1 MFRRVEGVELR
12 SDRLS
17 KEVEEYREA
26 AMAREED
33 KLQEARALGVWVQ
46 VKTLLQ
52 RFSGEAAES
61 KERLRAAV
69 DQVNGTATT
78 YSE

>member
-1 MFRRVEGVELR
+1 MFRRIEGVELR

-33 KLQEARALGVWVQ
+33 KLQEARALGVCGS
-46 VKTLLQ
+46 
-52 RFSGEAAES
+52 R
-61 KERLRAAV
+61 
-69 DQVNGTATT
+69 
-78 YSE
+78 

>member
-1 MFRRVEGVELR
+1 MFRHVESVELR

-17 KEVEEYREA
+17 KEVEECRKA

-33 KLQEARALGVWVQ
+33 KLQGARALGVWVQ
-46 VKTLLQ
+46 VKTLS
-52 RFSGEAAES
+52 RSSGEAATP
-61 KERLRAAV
+61 RVLLRAAV
-69 DQVNGTATT
+69 DQVNRTATA